1 VSPIPS
7 GVLAFGAVGLLLLL
21 MRGSGSTRR
30 VSSLSRLDPAFR
42 EKVLLLIA
50 DLERLGY
57 EPWVYETYR
66 SPARQAWLYASGR
79 TREGPIV
86 TNVLAPS
93 PTGHGSGKAVDI
105 IDGRAHPSRKGFKV
119 GWGTWSGQAGDA
131 SAEEMADRFFAALG
145 QRGQAAGLKWGG
157 NWTLSG
163 GGTDRPHIE
172 AKS

>member
-7 GVLAFGAVGLLLLL
+7 GVLALGAVGLLFFL

-30 VSSLSRLDPAFR
+30 VSSMSRLDPAFR
-42 EKVLLLIA
+42 EKVQALISE
-50 DLERLGY
+50 LEELGY
-57 EPWVYETYR
+57 DPWVYETYR

-86 TNVLAPS
+86 TNTLTPS

-105 IDGRAHPSRKGFKV
+105 IDGRAHPSRRGFKV
-119 GWGTWSGQAGDA
+119 GWGTWKGQEGDVSA
-131 SAEEMADRFFAALG
+131 SQMADRFFVALG
-145 QRGQAAGLKWGG
+145 QRSTAAGLKWGG
-157 NWTLSG
+157 NWTLTG

-172 AKS
+172 AQS